1 MKTEGMSLEEL
12 KELKRTQYEEAR
24 KSGVFLRLATVGRE
38 LGREVG
44 RPGPKYLWED
54 SSVRVFVDDY
64 GRYVTVHV
72 NEKLV
77 ASSHPCTRLF
87 IAGQWQDVALAR
99 YPEAREKAAQR
110 EAARRESEEP
120 RLQSELTL

>member
-1 MKTEGMSLEEL
+1 M
-12 KELKRTQYEEAR
+12 
-24 KSGVFLRLATVGRE
+24 
-38 LGREVG
+38 
-44 RPGPKYLWED
+44 
-54 SSVRVFVDDY
+54 RVFVDDY

-99 YPEAREKAAQR
+99 YPEAQEKAAQR
-110 EAARRESEEP
+110 EAARREIEEP